1 MMILYIKRHLL
12 FLLLLSISLTG
23 YSQTR
28 TLDYYLDEGIR
39 NSPLLKDIDNQLSSS
54 SVDSLLIE
62 AQRKPV
68 VEGISQLLY
77 SPYNSKIGYD
87 EVITDGGNYQAVAA
101 VTQEI
106 FNRRKIENRYQALD
120 YLKETTSLSKK
131 LSVAELRR
139 SITNLYLESYSVY
152 SELVFN
158 RSFLDLMKEENQ
170 IIGNF
175 VANGVCTQTDYL
187 SMLVETEGQQVI
199 VIQLT
204 NQYKKEIMLLNEV
217 CGIVDTSNVIL
228 NEPDI
233 ELAEVNNPSDYLF
246 LKQYIIDSLQ
256 IMNDK
261 AAIVLNYKPTVRWF
275 ADAGILTSNPW
286 NFYRHFGASAGIS
299 LSIPVYD
306 GHQKKL
312 EEQKLAIKENTR
324 SFYNLS
330 SRKHYDQ
337 NYLRLREELNGISE
351 TRARLEKQLDMS
363 DQLVKSLKAQLESG
377 IIKMT
382 DYLNAIKNY
391 RNTNRNLNIIK
402 IEMLSII
409 NEMNYLLTR

>member
-1 MMILYIKRHLL
+1 MMILYIKRL
-12 FLLLLSISLTG
+12 FLLLLLLCVSLTG

-54 SVDSLLIE
+54 SVDSLIIE

-68 VEGISQLLY
+68 AEGLSQLLY

-101 VTQEI
+101 VSQEI

-120 YLKETTSLSKK
+120 YQKETASLSKK

-170 IIGNF
+170 IIRNF

-199 VIQLT
+199 VTQLK

-228 NEPDI
+228 NKPDI
-233 ELAEVNNPSDYLF
+233 ELAEVNNPSDFLF

-261 AAIVLNYKPTVRWF
+261 AAIGLNYKPTVRWF

-330 SRKHYDQ
+330 SRKQYDQ

-351 TRARLEKQLDMS
+351 TRARLEKQLELS

>member
-1 MMILYIKRHLL
+1 MMILYIKRL
-12 FLLLLSISLTG
+12 FLLLLLLSVSLTG

-54 SVDSLLIE
+54 SVDSLIIE

-68 VEGISQLLY
+68 AEGLSQLLY

-101 VTQEI
+101 VSQEI

-120 YLKETTSLSKK
+120 YQKETASLSKK

-170 IIGNF
+170 IIRNF

-199 VIQLT
+199 VTQLK

-228 NEPDI
+228 NKPDI
-233 ELAEVNNPSDYLF
+233 ELAEVNNPSDFLF

-261 AAIVLNYKPTVRWF
+261 AAIGLNYKPTVRWF

-330 SRKHYDQ
+330 SRKQYDQ

-351 TRARLEKQLDMS
+351 TRARLEKQLELS

>member
-101 VTQEI
+101 VSQEI

-120 YLKETTSLSKK
+120 YRKETTSLSKK

-175 VANGVCTQTDYL
+175 AANGVCTQTDYL

-261 AAIVLNYKPTVRWF
+261 AAIGLNYKPAVRWF

-330 SRKHYDQ
+330 SRKQYDQ

-351 TRARLEKQLDMS
+351 TRARLEKQLDLS
-363 DQLVKSLKAQLESG
+363 HQLVKSLKAQLESG